1 MSFQIVKYKFLQFNQ
16 IGTFS
21 GMKFHCLQGGPVSY
35 LVYQLKPVSTFE
47 VSWSFYPDYNN
58 WIAVLKMRFG

>member
-1 MSFQIVKYKFLQFNQ
+1 
-16 IGTFS
+16 
-21 GMKFHCLQGGPVSY
+21 MKFHCLQGGPVSY